1 MLNAAPMADI
11 RAMTAIDRLERALAR
26 VEQSAAKKTAPDPRN
41 DNELIELRQVHQT
54 LRSKVEGAISQIDRM
69 IEAGER
75 A

>member
-1 MLNAAPMADI
+1 MADI
-11 RAMTAIDRLERALAR
+11 RAMEAIDRLERALAR
-26 VEQSAAKKTAPDPRN
+26 VEAAATKTRGAEARN